1 MRIFRDLVEEAI
13 GEKTPKTLFII
24 HINMEG
30 YKEIVRVVFRM

>member
-1 MRIFRDLVEEAI
+1 LEE
-13 GEKTPKTLFII
+13 KSPKTLFII